1 MSYSGPICM
10 TQIRHDVLNHKNF
23 EKLHRDLQYA
33 LQNPENTPSSRFYM
47 AVYMFLEQVEPAG
60 YTIVRTPLRERK

>member
-1 MSYSGPICM
+1 M
-10 TQIRHDVLNHKNF
+10 TQIRHDVMKHPNF

-33 LQNPENTPSSRFYM
+33 LSRPDTTPSSQFYM
-47 AVYMFLEQVEPAG
+47 AVYLFLEEVEPAG